1 MNKKSL
7 TLLITILFLLTNLSV
22 ITTTATQAETTNAET
37 IYVDDD
43 NIEGPWH
50 GTMEYPYQHIEDAI
64 ENATDG
70 DTVYVFNG
78 TYYENIRVD
87 KTLLITGENKNT
99 TIIDGMYNEF
109 IIKIIKDS
117 VTIKNFTIRNSGGYK
132 DNAGVKIESKDN
144 LITRCTFYR
153 TKTGIYVNEADNTEI
168 NNCTFHTNGEGIY
181 LKSSIK
187 SSIKECRFCHNAL
200 GIHTEHSNQIKI
212 TNCYAHTNGI
222 GLFFNNSS
230 NIEISRCAVYNNN
243 DNQGGFFLCFC
254 SNFLVS
260 NCNVEHNGF
269 GIKIANSSNIILSES
284 NFIWNTHSGI
294 QLEKNSEEITIENS
308 EITENFR
315 FGIYC
320 EESNVLT
327 SNNNIYKNL
336 FGMYSENSQCNARNN
351 WWGSAFGP
359 ALFERK
365 IKDRL
370 FFKGGRIQFFPWL
383 LKKIEDAGSN
393 WNIDY
398 ELFNIEIDNSR
409 YMEIDLPGTD
419 SDDDYVPNWW
429 EDKWGY
435 DPYFWDD
442 HKHLDPD
449 GDGLN
454 NIEEC
459 YTDVWDSNPFH
470 KDVFLEFDWVEPQ
483 NPEAPN
489 KPPCSAICKMKSA
502 FEKQNITLHVD
513 DGCFGSGE
521 EIPAISNF
529 TYADLRDLYWDY
541 FLHNDLNNPRK
552 GIFHYCLVCDYGA
565 DRGFSF
571 IGWDHLDSFQIS
583 AQMLHES
590 LPLKKRGEVV
600 ISGAFHELGHTLGL
614 FVDDHSGIDNMA
626 ATKIFTLEWWKHLN
640 YKSSMNYWYTYSII
654 DYSDG
659 SHGKG
664 DFDDWA
670 NLDFSFFKN
679 THFEWP
685 KEGKV

>member
-7 TLLITILFLLTNLSV
+7 TLLITILFLLTDLSV

-64 ENATDG
+64 KNATDG
-70 DTVYVFNG
+70 DTIYVFNG
-78 TYYENIRVD
+78 TYYENIFINKV
-87 KTLLITGENKNT
+87 LLITGENKNT

-109 IIKIIKDS
+109 IIKIIKDR

-132 DNAGVKIESKDN
+132 ENAGVKIESKDN
-144 LITRCTFYR
+144 LITQCIFYR
-153 TKTGIYVNEADNTEI
+153 TKTGIYVNETDNNEI

-181 LKSSIK
+181 LKSSYEDIIK
-187 SSIKECRFCHNAL
+187 DCFFCHNGFGL
-200 GIHTEHSNQIKI
+200 HLEQSDEIKI
-212 TNCYAHTNGI
+212 TDCYAHTNGI

-230 NIEISRCAVYNNN
+230 NIEISQCAAYNNN

-269 GIKIANSSNIILSES
+269 GIKIADSSNIILSES

-383 LKKIEDAGSN
+383 LKKVEDAGSN

-398 ELFNIEIDNSR
+398 ELFNIEINNSR

-429 EDKWGY
+429 EQKWGY
-435 DPYFWDD
+435 NPYLWDD

-470 KDVFLEFDWVEPQ
+470 KDIFLEFDWIKAQDPDVT
-483 NPEAPN
+483 NI
-489 KPPCSAICKMKSA
+489 PPCKLICDMKKT
-502 FEKQNITLHVD
+502 FEKHNITLHVD
-513 DGCFGSGE
+513 DGSLGGGE
-521 EIPAISNF
+521 EISYKQRF
-529 TYADLRDLYWDY
+529 SYADLRDLYWEY

-552 GIFHYCLVCDYGA
+552 GIFHYGLICDHGV
-565 DRGFSF
+565 DMGFAVV
-571 IGWDHLDSFQIS
+571 GWNHLDSFVIP
-583 AQMLHES
+583 AQFLAERS
-590 LPLKKRGEVV
+590 PLFSRDTYIIGGS
-600 ISGAFHELGHTLGL
+600 IHELGHTLGL
-614 FVDDHSGIDNMA
+614 TVDDHGGNDNMV
-626 ATKIFTLEWWKHLN
+626 ATKPFTLQWWKYRN
-640 YKSSMNYWYTYSII
+640 YRSCMNYLHTYKII
-654 DYSDG
+654 DFSDG
-659 SHGKG
+659 SHGRG
-664 DFDDWA
+664 DFDDW
-670 NLDFSFFKN
+670 NNFDFSFFKN
-679 THFEWP
+679 THFVKP
-685 KEGKV
+685 RD